1 MFKYKVNTIGL
12 MMVDWQSI
20 QEELFGGATTV
31 WAEFGGPVGEFH
43 FETQPLVKDL
53 GPLIKVTVL
62 D

>member
-1 MFKYKVNTIGL
+1 

>member
-1 MFKYKVNTIGL
+1 MFKYKVNVIAFS
-12 MMVDWQSI
+12 MVDWSSLQL
-20 QEELFGGATTV
+20 ELFDGATTV

-43 FETQPLVKDL
+43 FETQPVVKDL